1 MYGRTSHGLRG
12 DSSMGFQ
19 GRGDSGILNSG
30 NFHSPWSLRAEHE
43 LRKLVPHGS
52 EVWLQLAEMLPLAL
66 SVHIKFYKL
75 VSGVEKL

>member
-1 MYGRTSHGLRG
+1 MHGRTSHGLRCG
-12 DSSMGFQ
+12 SSMGL
-19 GRGDSGILNSG
+19 RERADNSG
-30 NFHSPWSLRAEHE
+30 NFHSPWSLCTEHE
-43 LRKLVPHGS
+43 LLKLAPHGS